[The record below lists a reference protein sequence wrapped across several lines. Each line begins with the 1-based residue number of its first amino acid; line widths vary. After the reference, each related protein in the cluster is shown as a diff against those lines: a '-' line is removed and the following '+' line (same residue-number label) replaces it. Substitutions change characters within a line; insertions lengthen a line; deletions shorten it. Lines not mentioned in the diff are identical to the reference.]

1 MPGPD
6 QPTLRALAERR
17 SVPSRLLAEPAP
29 DEAHLA
35 ELLQLASRVPDHG
48 ALVPWRFVTLRG
60 DARLALGEALAARAR
75 ERDPQAA
82 EAVVDKARR
91 RFSFAPLV
99 VAVVA
104 RLTPDHKVPECE
116 QRMTAGCVCFALLQ
130 AARGAGYGAQW
141 LTGWSAYDR
150 PFLARLGLGE
160 HEELAGF
167 IHIGTPTDTPDERER
182 PDAAALTRAWTP
194 D

>member
-35 ELLQLASRVPDHG
+35 ELLQ
-48 ALVPWRFVTLRG
+48 
-60 DARLALGEALAARAR
+60 LGEALAARAR